1 MLLYRHK
8 QRTSK
13 TLSEGETKM
22 KVMYIINNYQLGSRM
37 RMTPVDKIVEKQRV
51 DKSHTQVIYEI
62 NDREKTIHRQVLCQ
76 DWKDNLKQWLNI
88 VKHTN

>member
-1 MLLYRHK
+1 MK
-8 QRTSK
+8 EQNN
-13 TLSEGETKM
+13 M

-62 NDREKTIHRQVLCQ
+62 NEREKQFIDKCYAKIERV
-76 DWKDNLKQWLNI
+76 I
-88 VKHTN
+88 